1 MATPA
6 LTHDSVRLMKT
17 VTNASPA
24 PLEPAMSGALDVIA
38 NSLLVHADPRDRQLL
53 VSLIRTGAG
62 TGEHSRTPPS
72 LSSWLARVGGAPA
85 ESLAWN
91 VHNIRVDAALST
103 DIIRA
108 LQGAAAVL
116 SARRSASLSTHVL

>member
-1 MATPA
+1 MITSVP
-6 LTHDSVRLMKT
+6 THDGARLLKT

-24 PLEPAMSGALDVIA
+24 PLEPAMSGALDVVA

-53 VSLIRTGAG
+53 TSLIRTTVG
-62 TGEHSRTPPS
+62 TGENSQAALS

-85 ESLAWN
+85 GSLAWN
-91 VHNIRVDAALST
+91 VHDIRIDATLST

-108 LQGAAAVL
+108 LQSAAAVL
-116 SARRSASLSTHVL
+116 STRRSASLSTYVL